1 MVNSINKKEILDS
14 YILHLDTIS
23 FLESDGDSKQEV
35 IGYISILNDTGKSI
49 EEQFEAGE
57 NLWKLL
63 FKKAL
68 YSLTNDLEGT
78 KNIFEY
84 FEKYVEF
91 EALLFGVDGFYR
103 DHTIHSLWVYFVGQ
117 YLLNAGYIQRE
128 DIQISIDIFND
139 MQNNEAIIKHSNDI
153 RNEVISNLDEM
164 WCLISLTHDLA
175 YPISSIEKINKKINS
190 ILPYFGR
197 FIKQDFGL
205 KESFIQTEIIKKLLK
220 IICSDIQYDERKIPH
235 QILKHDLYLA
245 LLNSF
250 ENYEHGVLSSYLIYK
265 NLLPILKTPFY
276 ETGADVVHD
285 ENEIIKFLSN
295 QSILKSIA
303 LHTCNL
309 KQFSSYPSLDSL
321 LVLSDEIEEF
331 SRWTRAKNKRD
342 YVSEL
347 CKVSIDI
354 NRENII
360 IEYLFDDS
368 NIIINLEHFFK
379 NKCKL
384 FIHAFDDQLINLPY
398 DTPFE
403 YSKPPNIKIVVK
415 DKIEIPYKEY
425 SFEIENLDSKIFIEQ
440 LGVTPTT
447 KTYSKKEDIEDYI
460 GMT

>member
-14 YILHLDTIS
+14 YLLHLDTIS
-23 FLESDGDSKQEV
+23 FLDSDGDSKQEV
-35 IGYISILNDTGKSI
+35 IDYISILNNAGESI
-49 EEQFEAGE
+49 EEQFKAGE

-63 FKKAL
+63 FRKAL

-117 YLLNAGYIQRE
+117 YLLNVEYIQRE
-128 DIQISIDIFND
+128 DIQISIDIYSNHQND
-139 MQNNEAIIKHSNDI
+139 AGTIQHSNDI

-164 WCLISLTHDLA
+164 WCLIALTHDLA

-205 KESFIQTEIIKKLLK
+205 NESFIQTEIIKKLLK
-220 IICSDIQYDERKIPH
+220 IICSDIYYDDQKIPR
-235 QILKHDLYLA
+235 QVLKHDLYLA

-265 NLLPILKTPFY
+265 NSLPILRTPFY
-276 ETGADVVHD
+276 ETGSQAVHD
-285 ENEIIKFLSN
+285 KNEIIKFLSN

-309 KQFSSYPSLDSL
+309 KQFSSYPS
-321 LVLSDEIEEF
+321 
-331 SRWTRAKNKRD
+331 
-342 YVSEL
+342 
-347 CKVSIDI
+347 
-354 NRENII
+354 
-360 IEYLFDDS
+360 
-368 NIIINLEHFFK
+368 
-379 NKCKL
+379 
-384 FIHAFDDQLINLPY
+384 
-398 DTPFE
+398 
-403 YSKPPNIKIVVK
+403 
-415 DKIEIPYKEY
+415 
-425 SFEIENLDSKIFIEQ
+425 
-440 LGVTPTT
+440 
-447 KTYSKKEDIEDYI
+447 
-460 GMT
+460 